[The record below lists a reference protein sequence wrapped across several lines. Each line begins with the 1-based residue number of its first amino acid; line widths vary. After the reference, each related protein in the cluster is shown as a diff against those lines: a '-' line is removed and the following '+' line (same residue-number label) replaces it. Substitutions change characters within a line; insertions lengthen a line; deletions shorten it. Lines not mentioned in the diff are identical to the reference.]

1 MATNALP
8 QTKTARRRKT
18 KTLTVG
24 DRVQLFLAPLASLR
38 LTVVLLAV
46 SVFAIFII
54 TLQQATHDMWEIK
67 SQHYSSL
74 LVTVPFDEI
83 FVERWFPNTPPVP
96 GAFVMPS
103 GLTLIVLLLM
113 NLSAAHMLRFRL
125 QASGLKL
132 VAGAIVA
139 LLGALFTWAIV
150 FNTTTE
156 TLLNNKPPIPYDV
169 MWMILQ
175 GIIGLLFGACV
186 IGFFVVGKKDP
197 DAGGGRIEKV
207 IMASLA
213 LIMATVLVAVILLG
227 RDTFVNREGM
237 RIVWQLTQATAAGL
251 VCLVASIM
259 LFRRKGGIVLLHL
272 GLAGLMAN
280 ELFVSLTNEE
290 TQMQIAEGETV
301 SVAKDIRESEIVI
314 VDQSDDEFDEFIRL
328 PADQFLKRSG
338 SDGEL
343 RYQPVSHEQLPFSV
357 EVLRYIEN
365 ADLVRQRPAL
375 DSGIQTDGVLKRWV
389 ALDSSSATGVSTDQA
404 VDLAAAYVRVTEKGS
419 LKNLGTFLLS
429 QVGYQSEQID
439 TIEVDGK
446 PYQIGLRFKADY
458 KPYSLTLEDVQAKM
472 YPGTQTAKWYSSDFV
487 LDDKTTDTK
496 SQQKV
501 FMNNPLRY
509 GGETF
514 YQTGYAKDTLGR
526 EISTL
531 QIVKNKGWMIP
542 YVCCMFVVIG
552 LVAQFGTSLLS
563 YLEKKQKQTAKEDAL
578 AQQAI
583 ATPSSS
589 TSEPGDT
596 IAGEGA
602 GVSESDRD
610 GDLRQ
615 PAVDSWW
622 KRNAITIGFMAFFA
636 LYAAKDFSG
645 AMFGSLKH
653 EEMRLDLLGEL
664 PITYDG
670 RVQPIESLARNTL
683 RQLTK
688 REVVFDGQNEKQP
701 AMRWLADV
709 MFKADGVEDYR
720 LLRIE
725 DPTVIDALEL
735 IRFFDGGQSGLA
747 EAVKNETDPQRKEAL
762 EKALKLETGR
772 PSLRYTLDELALAPA
787 TIRSMLPDGLKP
799 EDYSVFQSRL
809 IDVSR
814 KIGKVQSIQVAFGAL
829 LEDAEDFDF
838 ERRINLALNSAR
850 DGLPLLIPSD
860 QDEVPWATYA
870 QLADQ
875 QWIQSMAQRY
885 NVDNYLDLADR
896 VIDEEM
902 MDELR
907 QVLLARQAAQS
918 ILRNPEMLKSAR
930 EMLGADDEE
939 QLTTMLANR
948 WDSVP
953 AELKAS
959 FESSL
964 GPIVD
969 SIIDRQK
976 PALVSSLTTQFEK
989 IGGIDGVEERLSPD
1003 AEKYAQLFAQLGPAW
1018 RDGDAETF
1026 NRALVEYQQTMAA
1039 NPPPVISPGRLAA
1052 ENLYNGANLFYHSM
1066 VIFLAA
1072 FLLATFGWVGYAKK
1086 FNQAAFWLLGLGWVL
1101 LVAGILLRIY
1111 ISGRPP
1117 VTNLYSS
1124 ALFVTAVFV
1133 PLMMLVERM
1142 TRIGLGNVL
1151 GGIGAFLALLWAW
1164 SMTIVDGDTFTV
1176 LLAVLDT
1183 QFWLATHVVCI
1194 TIGYSTTFAAGAV
1207 GIAYVVGALFTKKLA
1222 TKKARM
1228 EVVNSMYGMVCLALL
1243 FSFFGTVLGGLWG
1256 DDSWG
1261 RFWGWDPKENGALMI
1276 VLWNALSLHAR
1287 WAGLVRE
1294 RGFAMIAIF
1303 GNIITLWSWKG
1314 VNVLGVG
1321 LHAYS
1326 ASNDTT
1332 VQVILGVGLFHLLV
1346 MAIAVLPTKFWTSYK
1361 TA

>member
-8 QTKTARRRKT
+8 KNKAAGTKTARRSKNQPMT
-18 KTLTVG
+18 MT
-24 DRVQLFLAPLASLR
+24 DRVQAIITPLASLR
-38 LTVVLLAV
+38 LTVTLLAV

-83 FVERWFPNTPPVP
+83 LVERWFPDAPPVP

-113 NLSAAHMLRFRL
+113 NLSAAHLLRFRL
-125 QASGLKL
+125 QADGLKL
-132 VAGAIVA
+132 WAGAAIAV
-139 LLGALFTWAIV
+139 LGAFFTWAIV

-156 TLLNNKPPIPYDV
+156 TLLNNKPPIPYDT

-175 GIIGLLFGACV
+175 GIIGLLLAACV
-186 IGFFVVGKKDP
+186 VGFFFVGKKDS
-197 DAGGGRIEKV
+197 DGGSRRIEKT

-213 LIMATVLVAVILLG
+213 LIMGIVLVAIVLLG
-227 RDTFVNREGM
+227 KDTFVNREGM

-280 ELFVSLTNEE
+280 ELYVSLTNEE
-290 TQMQIAEGETV
+290 TQMQITEGQTV
-301 SVAKDIRESEIVI
+301 AVASDIRATEIVVI
-314 VDQSDDEFDEFIRL
+314 DQSDGEFDKFVRL
-328 PADQFLKRSG
+328 PADQFLKTSG
-338 SDGEL
+338 TDAV
-343 RYQPVSHEQLPFSV
+343 RYQPVTQDDLPFTV
-357 EVLRYIEN
+357 EVLKFVEN

-375 DSGIQTDGVLKRWV
+375 DSGIETDGVLRRWV
-389 ALDSSSATGVSTDQA
+389 ALDASSANGVSSDQS
-404 VDLAAAYVRVTEKGS
+404 VDLAAAYVRLTEKGS

-429 QVGYQSEQID
+429 QIGYQNEQID
-439 TIEVDGK
+439 TVEVSGK

-458 KPYSLTLEDVQAKM
+458 KPYSLTLKDVQAKM
-472 YPGTQTAKWYSSDFV
+472 YPGTKTAKWYSSDFV
-487 LDDKTTDTK
+487 LDDKLANTK
-496 SQQKV
+496 SEQKV

-509 GGETF
+509 AGETF
-514 YQTGYAKDTLGR
+514 YQTGYAQDSLGR
-526 EISTL
+526 EISTI
-531 QIVKNKGWMIP
+531 QIVKNRGWMIP

-563 YLEKKQKQTAKEDAL
+563 FLEKKQKQTVKQEEEAKAIVESSGQQV
-578 AQQAI
+578 AQKR
-583 ATPSSS
+583 S
-589 TSEPGDT
+589 
-596 IAGEGA
+596 
-602 GVSESDRD
+602 
-610 GDLRQ
+610 
-615 PAVDSWW
+615 W
-622 KRNAITIGFMAFFA
+622 KRSGLAIVLTAFFL
-636 LYAAKDFSG
+636 LYAAKDISR
-645 AMFGSLKH
+645 ATFGSLKH
-653 EEMRLDLLGEL
+653 EDMRLDLLGEL
-664 PITYDG
+664 PITFNG
-670 RVQPIESLARNTL
+670 RIQPIESLAKNTL

-688 REVVFDGQNEKQP
+688 REVVDDGQNKKQP
-701 AMRWLADV
+701 ALRWLADV
-709 MFKADGVEDYR
+709 MFRGEGFEDYR

-725 DPTVIDALEL
+725 DPTVIDALNL
-735 IRFFDGGQSGLA
+735 TRSFDGGQSGLA
-747 EAVKNETDPQRKEAL
+747 EAVKDETDPDRKSELEAQL
-762 EKALKLETGR
+762 DLETGR
-772 PSLRYTLDELALAPA
+772 PSLRYTLEELNNAPA
-787 TIRSMLPDGLKP
+787 TIRAMLPEGLKP
-799 EDYSVFQSRL
+799 EDYSMFQSRL
-809 IDVSR
+809 TEVSR
-814 KIGKVQSIQVAFGAL
+814 KIGKVQAIQVAFGAL
-829 LEDAEDFDF
+829 LDQADDMGF
-838 ERRINLALNSAR
+838 ERRINLALNSTR

-860 QDEVPWATYA
+860 DAEVPWLTYSRS
-870 QLADQ
+870 QDQ
-875 QWIQSMAQRY
+875 AWVASMAQRLDA
-885 NVDNYLDLADR
+885 DNYSDLAAK
-896 VIDEEM
+896 VIDDEM
-902 MDELR
+902 MDDLR
-907 QVLLARQAAQS
+907 QMVMARQAAQS
-918 ILRNPEMLKSAR
+918 ILRNPDMQEKAK
-930 EMLGADDEE
+930 EVFDIEE
-939 QLTTMLANR
+939 ESELMKLLVDR

-953 AELKAS
+953 AQMKSA
-959 FESSL
+959 FERSL

-976 PALVSSLTTQFEK
+976 PALVASLVTKLES
-989 IGGIDGVEERLSPD
+989 IGGLDDDTQTLSGD
-1003 AEKYAQLFAQLGPAW
+1003 AKQYAGLFAKLGPAY
-1018 RDGDAETF
+1018 RAGDAETF
-1026 NRALVEYQQTMAA
+1026 NTALTEYKQNLAA
-1039 NPPPVISPGRLAA
+1039 NPPPGLSPGRLAA
-1052 ENLYNGANLFYHSM
+1052 ENIYDGASLFYHAM
-1066 VIFLAA
+1066 VIFLVA
-1072 FLLATFGWVGYAKK
+1072 FLTAVFGWVGYAKQ
-1086 FNQAAFWLLGLGWVL
+1086 FNQASFWLLGLGWIL
-1101 LVAGILLRIY
+1101 LVIGLVLRIY

-1142 TRIGLGNVL
+1142 TKIGIGNVL
-1151 GGIGAFLALLWAW
+1151 GGVGAFLALMWAW

-1183 QFWLATHVVCI
+1183 QFWLATHVVCV
-1194 TIGYSTTFAAGAV
+1194 TIGYGTTFAAGALGV
-1207 GIAYVVGALFTKKLA
+1207 AYILGAMFTGKLA
-1222 TKKARM
+1222 TKSAKQ
-1228 EVVNSMYGMVCLALL
+1228 EIVHSMYGMVCLALL

-1332 VQVILGVGLFHLLV
+1332 VQVILYVGLFHLFV
-1346 MAIAVLPTKFWTSYK
+1346 IGIAMLPTKLWLSYRG
-1361 TA
+1361 T

>member
-18 KTLTVG
+18 KALTAT
-24 DRVQLFLAPLASLR
+24 DRIQLFLAPLASLR

-46 SVFAIFII
+46 SVFVIFII

-83 FVERWFPNTPPVP
+83 FVERWFPDTPPVP

-113 NLSAAHMLRFRL
+113 NLSAAHLLRFRL

-132 VAGAIVA
+132 VVGTVVA
-139 LLGALFTWAIV
+139 LVGALFTWAIV

-156 TLLNNKPPIPYDV
+156 TLLNNQPPIPYDR

-175 GIIGLLFGACV
+175 GIIGLLLGACV

-197 DAGGGRIEKV
+197 EAGGGRIEKV

-213 LIMATVLVAVILLG
+213 LMMGIVLVAIVLLG

-301 SVAKDIRESEIVI
+301 SVAKDIREAEIVVI
-314 VDQSDDEFDEFIRL
+314 DQSDDEFDKFVRL
-328 PADQFLKRSG
+328 PADQFLKTFGSG
-338 SDGEL
+338 SEL
-343 RYQPVSHEQLPFSV
+343 RFQPVSHQELPFTV
-357 EVLRYIEN
+357 EVLRYIKN
-365 ADLVRQRPAL
+365 ANLVRQRPAL
-375 DSGIQTDGVLKRWV
+375 DSGIKTDGVLRRWV
-389 ALDSSSATGVSTDQA
+389 ALDAGAANGVNADQA

-429 QVGYQSEQID
+429 QVGYQSEKID
-439 TIEVDGK
+439 TVDVDGK
-446 PYQIGLRFKADY
+446 SYQIGLRFKSDY
-458 KPYSLTLEDVQAKM
+458 KPYALTLKDVQAKM

-496 SQQKV
+496 SEQKV

-514 YQTGYAKDTLGR
+514 YQTGYAKDTSGR

-563 YLEKKQKQTAKEDAL
+563 YLEKKQKQATQDDAL
-578 AQQAI
+578 AVRESKASAKSS
-583 ATPSSS
+583 ATA
-589 TSEPGDT
+589 D
-596 IAGEGA
+596 
-602 GVSESDRD
+602 VD
-610 GDLRQ
+610 GGQ
-615 PAVDSWW
+615 PASNSWW
-622 KRNAITIGFMAFFA
+622 SRNAIAVGFVAVFL

-653 EEMRLDLLGEL
+653 QEMRLDLLGEL

-701 AMRWLADV
+701 ALRWLADV
-709 MFKADGVEDYR
+709 MFKADGFEDYR

-725 DPTVIDALEL
+725 DPTVIDALNL
-735 IRFFDGGQSGLA
+735 TRFFDGGQSGLA
-747 EAVKNETDPQRKEAL
+747 EAMQNETDPQRKKELQEEL
-762 EKALKLETGR
+762 ELEIGR
-772 PSLRYTLDELALAPA
+772 PSLRYTLDELALAPT
-787 TIRSMLPDGLKP
+787 TIRSILPEGLKP
-799 EDYSVFQSRL
+799 EDYSMFQSRL
-809 IDVSR
+809 ADVSR
-814 KIGKVQSIQVAFGAL
+814 KIGKVQSIQFAFGAL
-829 LEDAEDFDF
+829 LNDSQEIDF
-838 ERRINLALNSAR
+838 ERRINLAINSMR

-860 QDEVPWATYA
+860 QEDVPWLTYA
-870 QLADQ
+870 RLADR
-875 QWIQSMAQRY
+875 QWVRSMAQRFDA
-885 NVDNYLDLADR
+885 DNYSDLADR
-896 VIDEEM
+896 AIDEEM
-902 MDELR
+902 IDDVR

-918 ILRNPEMLKSAR
+918 ILRNPEMLKSAQQT
-930 EMLGADDEE
+930 LGVDDEE

-959 FESSL
+959 FENSL

-976 PALVSSLTTQFEK
+976 PALVASLTNQFEE
-989 IGGIDGVEERLSPD
+989 IGGIGDDEANQLSPD
-1003 AEKYAQLFAQLGPAW
+1003 AEKYAELFAKLGPAW
-1018 RDGDAETF
+1018 RNGDAETF
-1026 NRALVEYQQTMAA
+1026 NGALIQYQQTLAA
-1039 NPPPVISPGRLAA
+1039 NSPPGLSPGRLAA

-1066 VIFLAA
+1066 VIFLVA
-1072 FLLATFGWVGYAKK
+1072 FLLATFGWVGYAKPLNK
-1086 FNQAAFWLLGLGWVL
+1086 ASFWLLALGWGL
-1101 LVAGILLRIY
+1101 LVAGIVLRIY

-1142 TRIGLGNVL
+1142 TGIGMGNVL

-1194 TIGYSTTFAAGAV
+1194 TIGYSTTFAAGAL

-1346 MAIAVLPTKFWTSYK
+1346 MAIAVLPTKFWISYK

>member
-1 MATNALP
+1 MASNALP
-8 QTKTARRRKT
+8 QTKTNRRRKT
-18 KTLTVG
+18 KTLTTA

-74 LVTVPFDEI
+74 LVTVPFDEVL
-83 FVERWFPNTPPVP
+83 VERWFPDMPSVP

-103 GLTLIVLLLM
+103 GLTLIVLMLM
-113 NLSAAHMLRFRL
+113 NLSAAHLLRFRL

-132 VAGAIVA
+132 VIGAIVA
-139 LLGALFTWAIV
+139 MVGALFTWAIV

-175 GIIGLLFGACV
+175 GIIGLLLGACV
-186 IGFFVVGKKDP
+186 IGFFVVGKKDSE
-197 DAGGGRIEKV
+197 AGGGRIEKV

-213 LIMATVLVAVILLG
+213 VMMAVVLVAVVLLG

-290 TQMQIAEGETV
+290 TQMRILEGETV
-301 SVAKDIRESEIVI
+301 SVAQDIREVEIVV
-314 VDQSDDEFDEFIRL
+314 VDQSDDQFDKFVRL
-328 PADQFLKRSG
+328 PPDQFLKKSG
-338 SDGEL
+338 SDGQF
-343 RYQPVSHEQLPFSV
+343 RYQPVSHEELPFSV
-357 EVLRYIEN
+357 EVLRYFENGSMREKLNLGIGIE
-365 ADLVRQRPAL
+365 
-375 DSGIQTDGVLKRWV
+375 TDGVSKKWFAV
-389 ALDSSSATGVSTDQA
+389 DKKSANGVSPSQA
-404 VDLAAAYVRVTEKGS
+404 VDSAAAYVRVTEKGS
-419 LKNLGTFLLS
+419 LKNLGTYLLAS
-429 QVGYQSEQID
+429 IFYSNKVINSV
-439 TIEVDGK
+439 EVDGK
-446 PYQIGLRFKADY
+446 SYQIGLRFKSDY
-458 KPYSLTLEDVQAKM
+458 KPYSLTLNDVQAKM
-472 YPGTQTAKWYSSDFV
+472 YPGTQTPKWYSSDFV
-487 LDDKTTDTK
+487 LDDKTTNTK
-496 SQQKV
+496 SEQKV
-501 FMNNPLRY
+501 YMNNPLRY
-509 GGETF
+509 AGETF
-514 YQTGYAKDTLGR
+514 YQTSYARDEFGR
-526 EISTL
+526 EFSTL

-563 YLEKKQKQTAKEDAL
+563 YLEKKQKQLAKEETLPGQDGAL
-578 AQQAI
+578 QQD
-583 ATPSSS
+583 S
-589 TSEPGDT
+589 
-596 IAGEGA
+596 
-602 GVSESDRD
+602 
-610 GDLRQ
+610 L
-615 PAVDSWW
+615 VDSGPGTDGKKPSTKESSATSGNWW
-622 KRNAITIGFMAFFA
+622 KRNAIAVGFVAFFA

-645 AMFGSLKH
+645 ALFGSLRH
-653 EEMRLDLLGEL
+653 EGMRLDLLGEL
-664 PITYDG
+664 PITYNG
-670 RVQPIESLARNTL
+670 RIQPLESLARNTL

-688 REVVFDGQNEKQP
+688 REEVFDGNNEKQP
-701 AMRWLADV
+701 AMRWLADGI
-709 MFKADGVEDYR
+709 FLADGFEDYR

-725 DPTVIDALEL
+725 DPTVIDALSL
-735 IRFFDGGQSGLA
+735 TRTFDGGQSGLA
-747 EAVKNETDPQRKEAL
+747 QAVQNESDPKLKAELQEKLAL
-762 EKALKLETGR
+762 EIGR
-772 PSLRYTLDELALAPA
+772 PSLRYTLAELAFAPA
-787 TIRSMLPDGLKP
+787 KVQSMISKDLPP
-799 EDYSVFQSRL
+799 ENYSVFQSRL
-809 IDVSR
+809 KGVSG
-814 KIGKVQSIQVAFGAL
+814 KINKLRGIQVAFGSPP
-829 LEDAEDFDF
+829 
-838 ERRINLALNSAR
+838 SAR
-850 DGLPLLIPSD
+850 QRYNFDRMQVVAKASRSGDFPLLIPSD
-860 QDEVPWATYA
+860 QQEKPWMAYVRW
-870 QLADQ
+870 ADLN
-875 QWIQSMAQRY
+875 WIVSK
-885 NVDNYLDLADR
+885 VDQFGVDSYRDLAKR
-896 VIDEEM
+896 LTEEETRLFKRPQLIARLAAR
-902 MDELR
+902 D
-907 QVLLARQAAQS
+907 LLS
-918 ILRNPEMLKSAR
+918 DPEMLKSAQKT
-930 EMLGADDEE
+930 LGVEDAAE
-939 QLTTMLANR
+939 LTTLLANR
-948 WDSVP
+948 WNTVP
-953 AELKAS
+953 AALKAS
-959 FESSL
+959 FEERL

-969 SIIDRQK
+969 SILQQEE
-976 PALVSSLTTQFEK
+976 PESLSLIEEK
-989 IGGIDGVEERLSPD
+989 LQQIGGLGNEGKRQLAPD
-1003 AEKYAQLFAQLGPAW
+1003 AEKYAQLFAKLGPAY
-1018 RDGDAETF
+1018 RNGDAETF
-1026 NRALVEYQQTMAA
+1026 NQALVDYHELLAE
-1039 NPPPVISPGRLAA
+1039 NPPPALSPGRLAA
-1052 ENLYNGANLFYHSM
+1052 ENLYNGANLFYHAM
-1066 VIFLAA
+1066 VVFLAA
-1072 FLLATFGWVGYAKK
+1072 FLLATFGWVGYAKQ
-1086 FNQAAFWLLGLGWVL
+1086 FNKGSFWLLGFGWML
-1101 LVAGILLRIY
+1101 LVIGLVFRIY

-1142 TRIGLGNVL
+1142 TRLGMGNVL
-1151 GGIGAFLALLWAW
+1151 GGIGAFLALMWAW

-1194 TIGYSTTFAAGAV
+1194 TIGYGTTFAAGALGV
-1207 GIAYVVGALFTKKLA
+1207 AYIVGALFTKKLA

-1294 RGFAMIAIF
+1294 RGFAMIAVF

-1332 VQVILGVGLFHLLV
+1332 VQVILAVGLFHLFV
-1346 MAIAVLPTKFWTSYK
+1346 MAIAAVPTRLWASHR
-1361 TA
+1361 AA